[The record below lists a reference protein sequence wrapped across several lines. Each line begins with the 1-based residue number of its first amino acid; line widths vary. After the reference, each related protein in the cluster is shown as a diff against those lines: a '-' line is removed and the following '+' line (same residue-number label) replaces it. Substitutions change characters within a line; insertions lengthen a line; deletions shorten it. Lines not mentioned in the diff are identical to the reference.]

1 MINFLLDL
9 INKPVGGLCLLIAPT
24 IICGYFAN
32 KYIKIIPWAI
42 FCLIIG
48 VTLSEFEIIEQVQ
61 VNHIVT
67 DDILALSSWAIAISM
82 MQIGLEATDFSY
94 IGNFRFWLVLVLIVI
109 IPGSFAYL
117 ILDLSG
123 LELAGVITLSYTTS
137 LAVVAV
143 IVNEKPELFE
153 YSLIK
158 KVMIIGIGLDVIL
171 WIWIG
176 VLTVIKEK
184 NGGEFSVYD
193 ILPQL
198 SVIAGAI
205 LAVITGLKYWWKK
218 VEHLNID
225 PMIWLLFSCIIG
237 VIFYSVNLNA
247 LLGTIFGG
255 MIVPSKNKHKVSD
268 VLDPFFKF
276 SMLIYMSTV
285 GFKLHDSFTMEALY
299 YAFVIILTSNIGK
312 YIAIR
317 LSGFIFEKDINHCT
331 GFLGN
336 IGTMG
341 IAAAAVM
348 AHSGIISEVFLMA
361 AVIAAIVDTIIVGI
375 YLKRNPIELNHI
387 NLNPIKV
394 EVWFF

>member
-1 MINFLLDL
+1 MYTFLLEL

-32 KYIKIIPWAI
+32 KYVKIIPWAI

-48 VTLSEFEIIEQVQ
+48 VTLSEVEIIEQVQ
-61 VNHIVT
+61 VSHVVT
-67 DDILALSSWAIAISM
+67 EDILALSSWAIAIAM

-94 IGNFRFWLVLVLIVI
+94 IGNFRFWLVLALIVI

-158 KVMIIGIGLDVIL
+158 KVMIVGIGLDVIL

-184 NGGEFSVYD
+184 NGGEFSFYD

-205 LAVITGLKYWWKK
+205 LVVATGVKYWWEK
-218 VEHLNID
+218 VENSNID
-225 PMIWLLFSCIIG
+225 PIIWLLISCIVG
-237 VIFYSVNLNA
+237 VIFYSVNLNP

-268 VLDPFFKF
+268 TLDPFFKF

-285 GFKLHDSFTMEALY
+285 GYKLHHSFTMEAVY
-299 YAFVIILTSNIGK
+299 YALVIILTSNVGK
-312 YIAIR
+312 YIALR
-317 LSGFIFEKDINHCT
+317 LSGFIYKKDINHGT

-336 IGTMG
+336 LGTMG

-348 AHSGIISEVFLMA
+348 AHLHIIDEVFLMA
-361 AVIAAIVDTIIVGI
+361 AVIAAIIDTLCFGI
-375 YLKRNPIELNHI
+375 FLKKNPI
-387 NLNPIKV
+387 V
-394 EVWFF
+394 MG